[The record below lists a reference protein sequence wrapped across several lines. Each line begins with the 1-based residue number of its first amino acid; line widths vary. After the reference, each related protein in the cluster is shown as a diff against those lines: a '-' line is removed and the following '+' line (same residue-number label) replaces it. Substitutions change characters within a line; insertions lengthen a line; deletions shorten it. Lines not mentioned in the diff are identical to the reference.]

1 MSFNKANFLD
11 EIRDIASASTS
22 GPLSQDVA
30 QALDHKDPL
39 APLRSGYILPTM
51 RDANVVDAADP
62 DKTALYFCG
71 NSLGPLTAKSKQY
84 LHEQADTWGRKGV
97 LGHWDSPYGRP
108 WTKAEEKVSTLMSD
122 MVGAKPSEVTTMSTL
137 TANLH
142 TMLNTFYRPQTTI
155 TSREGG
161 PVRHKI
167 IYEAKAFPSDQ
178 YALASAV
185 TLAGFDPATSLVRV
199 APRRGNRTI
208 HVEDILDTL
217 EREAKTGELAM
228 IMLAGIQYL
237 SGQFFDMA
245 RITKRAK
252 ELDIIVGWDLAHAFA
267 NVPLS
272 LHDWGVDFAVW
283 CTYKYG
289 CSGPGGIAGLF
300 VHERWSNM
308 GMTTNMN
315 DEMTGQSSTEGLVRP
330 AGWWGHVKSTRFA
343 MPDSFEAM
351 KGAAGWQLS
360 NPSQLDLAAL
370 LGSLETLSGAY
381 KLAHPD
387 ATLNIG
393 SEEHAAQVNSSSK
406 VGSGL
411 ILPVLRAKSQRLTSY
426 LEMLLLS
433 ESIIPK
439 EAKVTI
445 VTPEDPEARG
455 SQLSICIPNQER
467 KSESTSALAS
477 PAAPTTNHSSDVPIS
492 VSLTTRVGRLHKNLE
507 TKQGVICDV
516 RNPDM
521 LRLAPLAH
529 FSTYQD
535 VWDLAHALRKAL
547 LEDMEG

>member
-1 MSFNKANFLD
+1 LTEN
-11 EIRDIASASTS
+11 S
-22 GPLSQDVA
+22 GETLT
-30 QALDHKDPL
+30 
-39 APLRSGYILPTM
+39 IL
-51 RDANVVDAADP
+51 VLLEP
-62 DKTALYFCG
+62 DKSALYFCG
-71 NSLGPLTAKSKQY
+71 NSLGPLTVRSRQY
-84 LHEQADTWGRKGV
+84 IHEQADSWGRKGV

-122 MVGAKPSEVTTMSTL
+122 FVGAKPNEVTTMSTL

-142 TMLNTFYRPQTTI
+142 TMLNTFYRPHTSI
-155 TSREGG
+155 TSPEEGKI
-161 PVRHKI
+161 RHKI

-185 TLAGFDPATSLVRV
+185 TLAGFDPATSLIKVE
-199 APRRGNRTI
+199 PKEGKRTI
-208 HVEDILDTL
+208 DIEDILATI
-217 EREAKTGELAM
+217 EREASTGELALVM
-228 IMLAGIQYL
+228 MAGIQYL
-237 SGQFFDMA
+237 SGQLFDMA
-245 RITKRAK
+245 KITKRAK
-252 ELDIIVGWDLAHAFA
+252 ELGVIVGWDLAHAFA

-300 VHERWSNM
+300 VHERWSNV

-315 DEMTGQSSTEGLVRP
+315 GEAVGKPSSEGLVRP
-330 AGWWGHVKSTRFA
+330 AGWWGHVKSTRFT

-360 NPSQLDLAAL
+360 NPSQMDLASL
-370 LGSLETLSGAY
+370 LGSLETLSGAF
-381 KLAHPD
+381 KLAYPEAELD
-387 ATLNIG
+387 IG
-393 SEEHAAQVNSSSK
+393 SEEHANKVNSASK

-411 ILPVLRAKSQRLTSY
+411 ILPVLRSKSQRLTSY

-433 ESIIPK
+433 DSIIPK

-445 VTPEDPEARG
+445 VTPTDPEARG
-455 SQLSICIPNQER
+455 SQLSICIPNEATKVTPINEAKMNGQV
-467 KSESTSALAS
+467 KPSSGV
-477 PAAPTTNHSSDVPIS
+477 SDVPTP

-547 LEDMEG
+547 LEDMSAN